1 MSANGLAIIE
11 IVNPPNPS
19 RPRVK
24 EAVERFVARVRHNI
38 DVHLE
43 TLATDLVRA
52 LEDEGGKV
60 ALDRLSDLA
69 KSASTLQAQ
78 EGKLDILA
86 KLVGAMRLQDE
97 ASTLRGILDALAR
110 GASGEAARVAVL
122 LVDGDTL
129 RSFAEFGYGVG
140 ARPADLPVDS
150 FAALGRTVSEKQ
162 RLVLASAPGSRLPE
176 VPAFKRALSGHS
188 GLVVPIIVAGITVAL
203 LYAEGP
209 ERQPGQSGTSLWTEH
224 VEVLVRHASSRLEN
238 VTSRRTVE
246 VLSSR

>member
-1 MSANGLAIIE
+1 M
-11 IVNPPNPS
+11 NPPN

-24 EAVERFVARVRHNI
+24 EAVERFVARVRHNV

-43 TLATDLVRA
+43 TLAADLVRA

-60 ALDRLSDLA
+60 AIDRLSDLA
-69 KSASTLQAQ
+69 KSTSTVQAQ
-78 EGKLDILA
+78 EGKLDVLA

-97 ASTLRGILDALAR
+97 ATSLRGIMDALAR

-129 RSFAEFGYGVG
+129 RSFSEFGYAGG
-140 ARPADLPVDS
+140 ARPADVPLDS
-150 FAALGRTVSEKQ
+150 YPALARTVADHQ
-162 RLVLASAPGSRLPE
+162 RLPLTAGAGGRQPE
-176 VPAFKRALSGHS
+176 VPAFMRAMAGNS
-188 GLVVPIIVAGITVAL
+188 GLVVPVVVAGVVVAM
-203 LYAEGP
+203 LYAEGQ
-209 ERQPGQSGTSLWTEH
+209 ERSSGAGGPAGASLWTEH

-246 VLSSR
+246 VLTSSSR